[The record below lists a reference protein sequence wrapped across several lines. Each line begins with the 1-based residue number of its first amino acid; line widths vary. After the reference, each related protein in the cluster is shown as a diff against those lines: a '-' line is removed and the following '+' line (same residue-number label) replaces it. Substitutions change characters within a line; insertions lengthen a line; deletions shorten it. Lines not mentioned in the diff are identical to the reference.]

1 MTKGKLAIKLAI
13 DIMERN
19 VNKYI
24 NHGIYEV
31 SDADGAV
38 HVEFGEAINILNEML
53 EQQPC
58 PYWDYGSN
66 TCRHANIGALATKP
80 CEDAVSR
87 QVVLGMMQMKM
98 GGKELYEAVYDLP
111 SVTPIR
117 PKGEWKYDKT
127 IQNWRCA
134 KCNETPKTLGYV
146 GTKEF
151 MTEHF
156 KFCNHCGTEMVKAE
170 SEEA

>member
-1 MTKGKLAIKLAI
+1 MIKEKLAIKLAI

-19 VNKYI
+19 VSKYI
-24 NHGIYEV
+24 NHGIYKV

-38 HVEFGEAINILNEML
+38 HVEFGEAINILNGML
-53 EQQPC
+53 EQE
-58 PYWDYGSN
+58 
-66 TCRHANIGALATKP
+66 P
-80 CEDAVSR
+80 CEDAISR
-87 QVVLGMMQMKM
+87 EDALDIL
-98 GGKELYEAVYDLP
+98 EDYDYDRDRHVENAFADARARMVALP

-127 IQNWRCA
+127 IQNWRCS

-156 KFCNHCGTEMVKAE
+156 KFCNHCGADMRGET
-170 SEEA
+170 